1 MLEENCY
8 LDPIVDRS
16 NILEKN
22 IYNFIFLLFMGVGF
36 IVPCQ
41 CCFSLQFY
49 VIKKLCTVFLF
60 SQNVF
65 LRFSNFYLKLMV
77 LINNFV
83 IQGIISDIQGVISV
97 IQGVT
102 SVIHFLVAFLA
113 KETTMVESKTPLCEG
128 VKV

>member
-1 MLEENCY
+1 
-8 LDPIVDRS
+8 
-16 NILEKN
+16 
-22 IYNFIFLLFMGVGF
+22 
-36 IVPCQ
+36 
-41 CCFSLQFY
+41 
-49 VIKKLCTVFLF
+49 
-60 SQNVF
+60 
-65 LRFSNFYLKLMV
+65 MV

-113 KETTMVESKTPLCEG
+113 KETTMVESKTPLCKG

>member
-1 MLEENCY
+1 MLTDQISLKKIYTILFSCY
-8 LDPIVDRS
+8 LWVWV
-16 NILEKN
+16 
-22 IYNFIFLLFMGVGF
+22 LLFHVNVAFHSNFMLSKN
-36 IVPCQ
+36 CAR
-41 CCFSLQFY
+41 FY
-49 VIKKLCTVFLF
+49 FHFLF